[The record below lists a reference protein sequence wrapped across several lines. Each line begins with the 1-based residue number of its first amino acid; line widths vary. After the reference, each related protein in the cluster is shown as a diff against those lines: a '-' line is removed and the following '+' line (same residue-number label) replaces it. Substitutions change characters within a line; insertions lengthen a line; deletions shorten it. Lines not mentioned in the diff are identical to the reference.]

1 MNLPG
6 VYLGPAM
13 SAKPL
18 GPVLEL
24 SSLKA
29 RLAGS
34 AAERAAVHAV
44 GRWFEERGEAAR
56 YDGFVAATSPPLN
69 VTLHLLVA
77 ALGALVGALWA
88 PVGLALVALAMSS
101 AVIELRGG
109 RRVLRRLLPRDTS
122 YNLVVKRPAAARR
135 LGTLVLAAH
144 VDVPRRTWRMN
155 RRLAAIPLGAAAAL
169 ALVLALES
177 VGVGWFW
184 LPGLRLALAGG
195 LFFGAAIAL
204 FHHTRPAREGVGPGD
219 SGVAAVMEASLAL
232 GERPLQHLDVIFAVV
247 GCQEAHGGGVR
258 ALLREERT
266 RLLPADTA
274 LVFVEDVGVGELI
287 YGVGEAV
294 IDTVSYRPTLPGIA
308 ERVTR
313 QLPWR
318 EVGGAVLKGMT
329 GALQPT
335 RQGYRAMTITGGGP
349 RGGPVVAGRVR
360 KCAAFLAEV
369 AWVYDADLG
378 EAP

>member
-1 MNLPG
+1 
-6 VYLGPAM
+6 M

-34 AAERAAVHAV
+34 AAERAAVDAV
-44 GRWFEERGEAAR
+44 GRWFEERGEVVR

-69 VTLHLLVA
+69 VALHLLVA
-77 ALGALVGALWA
+77 ALGALVGTLWA
-88 PVGLALVALAMSS
+88 PVGLAVVI
-101 AVIELRGG
+101 AVLLSGVRELRGG
-109 RRVLRRLLPRDTS
+109 RPMLRRLLPRDTS
-122 YNLVVKRPAAARR
+122 YNLVVRRPAAARR

-144 VDVPRRTWRMN
+144 VDVPRRTWRMT

-169 ALVLALES
+169 ALALALES

-184 LPGLRLALAGG
+184 LAWLRLVLGGALGVG
-195 LFFGAAIAL
+195 VLVAL
-204 FHHTRPAREGVGPGD
+204 FHHTRPAREGTGPGD
-219 SGVAAVMEASLAL
+219 SGIAAVMEASLAL
-232 GERPLQHLDVIFAVV
+232 GERPLQHLDVVFAAV

-258 ALLREERT
+258 ALLRQERT

-294 IDTVSYRPTLPGIA
+294 LDTVAYRPTLPGIA
-308 ERVTR
+308 ERITR

-318 EVGGAVLKGMT
+318 EVGGAVLKGVT

-335 RQGYRAMTITGGGP
+335 RRGYRAMTVTGGGP
-349 RGGPVVAGRVR
+349 RGGPVVPGRVR

-369 AWVYDADLG
+369 AWTYDADLG
-378 EAP
+378 DAP